1 MAKKTTK
8 KSKEE
13 KGTAELGQQ
22 IEQLTKEKDELFE
35 KLQRLSADYA
45 NFQKRAPKQ
54 IADSV
59 AYQKEAII
67 KSFLPCLDN
76 LEHAFAGACG
86 AETVESITKGIQI
99 VFEQMQ
105 EALKS
110 HGLKRIDSL
119 GTDFDPSVH
128 EAMMRRAEDDKA
140 DNIVLEEFQPGYKLG
155 DRVIRPSK
163 VIVNKLPTED
173 ESEVD
178 KKTEQPN
185 DTEPDNQEQE
195 Q

>member
-1 MAKKTTK
+1 MKKT
-8 KSKEE
+8 KEE
-13 KGTAELGQQ
+13 KENIALGEQ
-22 IEQLTKEKDELFE
+22 IETLTKEKEELFE

-76 LEHAFAGACG
+76 LEHTLAGAAD
-86 AETVESITKGIQI
+86 AETVESVIKGIQI
-99 VFEQMQ
+99 VFEHMQ

-110 HGLKRIDSL
+110 HGLERIDSL
-119 GTDFDPSVH
+119 GTEFDPSVH
-128 EAMMRRAEDDKA
+128 EAMMRRTEEDKA

-163 VIVNKLPTED
+163 VIVNKLPAAEEPETE
-173 ESEVD
+173 EE
-178 KKTEQPN
+178 TQQP
-185 DTEPDNQEQE
+185 DAEPDDQEQ
-195 Q
+195 